1 MLNSKYKLHVWGLNI
16 NIVWKKT
23 HKQPEA
29 KKKKIKTFKSIQ
41 KFYLIYINP
50 PLP

>member
-1 MLNSKYKLHVWGLNI
+1 MLNSKYKLHVWGLNR